1 MRLHGDRSDREASAP
16 TRVTGPFF
24 KKGSPKGSHLRGTFT
39 PSLVIVA
46 FPRKKM
52 VPLTFRPEFLGI
64 VSRLD
69 LTSPGL
75 RKIAGLL
82 AAPAA
87 VGPQALQN
95 EIHRGARRDRTRLP
109 LGALPYAMRDPNRRA
124 SHE

>member
-1 MRLHGDRSDREASAP
+1 M
-16 TRVTGPFF
+16 
-24 KKGSPKGSHLRGTFT
+24 
-39 PSLVIVA
+39 IVA

-52 VPLTFRPEFLGI
+52 VSLTFRPEFLGI
-64 VSRLD
+64 VARLD

-95 EIHRGARRDRTRLP
+95 EIHCVARKDRTRL
-109 LGALPYAMRDPNRRA
+109 
-124 SHE
+124 H